1 MSDTVTTASYGICV
15 SAYLIASAVAMTID
29 TETVKRRHFIA
40 ACLLTALW
48 AGLAMVSDAAAIP
61 PFLLSLAEV
70 LRSGGWLYFLLT
82 LWARLDDS
90 RSGAVRHVLVTR
102 AFIPVV
108 MVIILVSLPYYFTG
122 SSVLGSLLALKSL
135 VNVALPVIGLLLI
148 ENLLHISG
156 SNGRWAIKHL
166 CLGLGTLMAFDFF
179 IYSDALVQGAM
190 GDAFMTAHGLITALV
205 APLVM
210 TSFYRLKDWK
220 HQSEVKII
228 ASPMAAFYTMAL
240 IASGCYLLTM
250 AAVAYYIRMVG
261 GKWGAP
267 LQISFLVAALL
278 IMLATLASSQIKSH
292 AKIFVLKNFF
302 AYRYDYREE
311 WLRFLQVMSS
321 QQPLSL
327 GDRLVRAMADLMDS
341 PASALWVLQAQDE
354 CFFSD
359 AVWNLPAP
367 HPSVRA
373 DSALIQFFRR
383 TCRIIDM
390 DEYRRAPESY
400 DRLDLPEWI
409 TARPALWLIVP
420 LVHRG
425 EVLGFVV
432 LNEAR
437 APHRLDWEDRDLL
450 NTTAIQAASYL
461 AEELTTEALRSAR
474 RLEDFNRQFAFVVHD
489 IKNVVGQMSLML
501 DNAKVF
507 GSNPEF
513 QKDMLGTVGNS
524 VNRMRAMLE
533 QLAVQR
539 RQPPKPLPLELGSV
553 LRHVAGNWSKTAAS
567 LTLALS
573 PAPVG
578 AMVVEATLISVLDLL
593 IDNALSA
600 AGPSGTVVLSLRAE
614 SGQAVIE
621 VSDNGPGMAA
631 SFVHKELFRPLASSK
646 SSGYGIGAYQTR
658 HLVHEMGARLEVD
671 SIPELGTTMRIVMPL
686 AAYPPAAVCDTP
698 TLKARHG

>member
-1 MSDTVTTASYGICV
+1 MSATATTASYGICV
-15 SAYLIASAVAMTID
+15 IAYLALSMAALAID
-29 TETVKRRHFIA
+29 TETVKRSHFIT

-48 AGLAMVSDAAAIP
+48 AALVGASDRMAVPAVLI
-61 PFLLSLAEV
+61 SLAEV

-82 LWARLDDS
+82 LWGRLDDS
-90 RSGAVRHVLVTR
+90 RGGAVRRILVTR
-102 AFIPVV
+102 AFLPIVV
-108 MVIILVSLPYYFTG
+108 VILLVSLPYYFTD
-122 SSVLGSLLALKSL
+122 SSLLALKSL
-135 VNVALPVIGLLLI
+135 VNIALPVVGLLLI

-156 SNGRWAIKHL
+156 TNGRWAIKHL
-166 CLGLGTLMAFDFF
+166 CLGLGALMAFDFF
-179 IYSDALVQGAM
+179 IYSDALVQGGM
-190 GDAFMTAHGLITALV
+190 GDAFLTAHGLITALV
-205 APLVM
+205 APLIL

-240 IASGCYLLTM
+240 IASGCYLLIM

-261 GKWGAP
+261 GQWGAP
-267 LQISFLVAALL
+267 LQITFMVAALL
-278 IMLATLASSQIKSH
+278 IMLASLASSQIKSH

-311 WLRFLQVMSS
+311 WLRFLQIMSS

-341 PASALWVLQAQDE
+341 PASALWILQAQDE

-359 AVWNLPAP
+359 AVWNLSAP
-367 HPSVRA
+367 LPSVRA
-373 DSALIQFFRR
+373 DSELIRFFRR
-383 TCRIIDM
+383 TCRVIDM
-390 DEYRRAPESY
+390 DELRRAPEAY
-400 DRLDLPEWI
+400 DGLELPEWI
-409 TARPALWLIVP
+409 TARLALWLIVP

-432 LNEAR
+432 LNQAR

-461 AEELTTEALRSAR
+461 AEELTAEDLRSAR

-501 DNAKVF
+501 ENAKTF
-507 GSNPEF
+507 GANPDF

-533 QLAVQR
+533 QLSAQR
-539 RQPPKPLPLELGSV
+539 RQPPQPQSQDLSAILG
-553 LRHVAGNWSKTAAS
+553 RVAGTWGKRAANLTAA
-567 LTLALS
+567 LPPGPILA
-573 PAPVG
+573 V
-578 AMVVEATLISVLDLL
+578 VVEATLVSVLDLL
-593 IDNALSA
+593 IDNGLSA
-600 AGPSGTVVLSLRAE
+600 AGPTGNVVLSLQADG
-614 SGQAVIE
+614 GQAIIE
-621 VSDNGPGMAA
+621 VSDNGPGMEAA
-631 SFVHKELFRPLASSK
+631 FVHKELFRPLASTK

-658 HLVHEMGARLEVD
+658 HLVHEMGGRLDVE
-671 SIPELGTTMRIVMPL
+671 STPKQGTTMRITMPL
-686 AAYPPAAVCDTP
+686 AALTPSILCDTL